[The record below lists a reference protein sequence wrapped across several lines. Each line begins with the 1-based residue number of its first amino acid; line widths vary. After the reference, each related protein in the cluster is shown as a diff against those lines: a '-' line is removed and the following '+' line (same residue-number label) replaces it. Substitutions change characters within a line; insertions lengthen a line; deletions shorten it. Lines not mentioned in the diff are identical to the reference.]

1 VADFY
6 HQEQQFFFTKSID
19 KPKPHVLLVSLMAE
33 DPYNN
38 FLPSTGQINHF
49 FHYSTIR
56 NVFKTTLYTGARVT
70 PMYDPFIGKI
80 LTYSVSLLKI
90 DSLFYYKEKPVS
102 ASKSGVVKSFIP
114 GYIKK
119 IFFSVQDRVEENDI
133 VLIHE
138 AMKMENEIRAP
149 KSGTVKTL
157 GVHEGDNI
165 LANHLLFEIE

>member
-1 VADFY
+1 MKYKFHVDKKIVEAEIANSATFHSPTEIKVDKTKLEILIGEIKDEEVLSFFVGNKL
-6 HQEQQFFFTKSID
+6 HQVEIVRDEGGYPQGVYIDDEFFS
-19 KPKPHVLLVSLMAE
+19 A
-33 DPYNN
+33 
-38 FLPSTGQINHF
+38 
-49 FHYSTIR
+49 
-56 NVFKTTLYTGARVT
+56 A
-70 PMYDPFIGKI
+70 
-80 LTYSVSLLKI
+80 LLKI

-114 GYIKK
+114 GNIKK
-119 IFFSVQDRVEENDI
+119 IFFRVQDRVEENDI

-149 KSGTVKTL
+149 KSGTIKTL